1 MPPQVATL
9 VCIIGIAGLFVLD
22 RDRRAR
28 TSMALWIPVIWLWIV
43 GSREVSIWLA
53 SFGIG
58 GATTGDT
65 YLEGSPVDRVVYLG
79 LLLVGIVVL
88 ATRGHKVA
96 RLLQNNLPIV
106 LFFCYC
112 ALSVLWSDHADIAF
126 KRWIKSLGDLV
137 MVLIVLTETDRLA
150 AIKRFLLRA
159 SFLLMPLSIL
169 FIKYY
174 PSLGKGFKHYGLA
187 IYVGVTT
194 TKNIL
199 GVICLL
205 FGLASLW
212 CLIAAYRDRAAKHRS
227 RHLIVHSTV
236 LAMVFWLFSMA
247 HSMTG
252 LACFVLAGGLMIA
265 VSVRAVAQRPILV
278 HLLVAAVVAIS
289 FAALFLGVGAGSL
302 QAMGKDVTL
311 TGRTEIWRLVL
322 GMTGNPL
329 IGTGFESFWLPG
341 WRLEKIWSVYWWHP
355 NEAHNGYIEV
365 FLNLGWIGVSLLAV
379 LLVTGYRNV
388 LAALRED
395 PNLGRLRLS
404 YFVVAVVYNF
414 TEAGFRMLDPIWIMF
429 LMVIIAVPNRARAS
443 KASIPLTAKYA
454 DELPAPEL
462 DADRLPA
469 FPTAHI
475 GSL

>member
-150 AIKRFLLRA
+150 A
-159 SFLLMPLSIL
+159 
-169 FIKYY
+169 
-174 PSLGKGFKHYGLA
+174 
-187 IYVGVTT
+187 
-194 TKNIL
+194 
-199 GVICLL
+199 
-205 FGLASLW
+205 
-212 CLIAAYRDRAAKHRS
+212 
-227 RHLIVHSTV
+227 
-236 LAMVFWLFSMA
+236 
-247 HSMTG
+247 
-252 LACFVLAGGLMIA
+252 
-265 VSVRAVAQRPILV
+265 
-278 HLLVAAVVAIS
+278 
-289 FAALFLGVGAGSL
+289 
-302 QAMGKDVTL
+302 
-311 TGRTEIWRLVL
+311 
-322 GMTGNPL
+322 
-329 IGTGFESFWLPG
+329 
-341 WRLEKIWSVYWWHP
+341 
-355 NEAHNGYIEV
+355 
-365 FLNLGWIGVSLLAV
+365 
-379 LLVTGYRNV
+379 
-388 LAALRED
+388 
-395 PNLGRLRLS
+395 
-404 YFVVAVVYNF
+404 
-414 TEAGFRMLDPIWIMF
+414 
-429 LMVIIAVPNRARAS
+429 
-443 KASIPLTAKYA
+443 
-454 DELPAPEL
+454 
-462 DADRLPA
+462 
-469 FPTAHI
+469 
-475 GSL
+475 